1 MFVVVAVVVVVV
13 AAAVVAAVVVVC
25 LLRLFAE
32 AVSSNKRV
40 HYDDDMVRGKHL
52 YYHYKLL

>member
-13 AAAVVAAVVVVC
+13 AAAVVAAVVVC

>member
-1 MFVVVAVVVVVV
+1 MVVAVVVVVV
-13 AAAVVAAVVVVC
+13 AAAVVAAAVVVVVC